1 MNKSRFK
8 NYFQDAIRGAV
19 LIARISPRLTTIV
32 LTTYVLL
39 SLLPLLS
46 LMVLKYCLD
55 SLIPPGEVD
64 YNSAILYFGL
74 FVFINVCAV
83 IVNQFSTYQQS
94 IHQHK
99 VSEYFSNKVLDKAAM
114 FKIEEYENPQLYN
127 DLHLVHQQT
136 IYKPAMFLSIY
147 QGLIQSSIVV
157 LLLAGFLLTV
167 HWLFPVLLMLVSIP
181 LAINKLLYGYKQ
193 YSLEKANIP
202 LERRANDLY
211 TYLTTEPFAK
221 EVRIFNYSSA
231 FISKFLQLK
240 ENIFLQ
246 KKKISI
252 RFLKSSIILQVIEAV
267 IIGGAYFFLI
277 NQTISNAITIGGLVI
292 YIQMFQ
298 RFQSAINSLFQSGIG
313 LFQHHLYLRN
323 VLHYIERPV
332 DRFDVGKT
340 KPLPQDWKQLEV
352 KGLSF
357 TYPNTKR
364 AVLTDINMS
373 ISSGEIV
380 AIVGENGSG
389 KSTLVKLISRL
400 YEPETNMIS
409 LDGRDVTEYEKEDWW
424 KNTSILLQDYGKY
437 SLTVEEN
444 ISLASHTDNAK
455 IKYVA
460 DLAGVETVVQKLDDG
475 YQTMLG
481 RSYKKGAQ
489 LSGGQWQ
496 KLAIARS
503 LYKEANLLILDEPTS
518 SLDPI
523 SEHKLINEIKA
534 TIDNKVVVLVTHKLY
549 NLKMVDRIFVMSE
562 GKIVEQGTFEELVNN
577 KHTFFNNYQKQLA

>member
-83 IVNQFSTYQQS
+83 FVNQFSTYKQS

-99 VSEYFSNKVLDKAAM
+99 VSEYFSKKVLDKAAM
-114 FKIEEYENPQLYN
+114 FQIEEYENPQLYN

-252 RFLKSSIILQVIEAV
+252 RFLKSSIMLQVIEAV

-352 KGLSF
+352 KGLFF

-400 YEPETNMIS
+400 YEPEANMIS

-444 ISLASHTDNAK
+444 ITLSSHADNAK

-475 YQTMLG
+475 YKTMLG
-481 RSYKKGAQ
+481 RSYKKGVQ

-534 TIDNKVVVLVTHKLY
+534 TIDNKVVILVTHKLY

-577 KHTFFNNYQKQLA
+577 KDTFFNNYQKQLA